1 MKPLKGY
8 QEAYLDLP
16 LGLRPDN
23 GAQSELNRKQFPE
36 KMIRTQQNR
45 VWNKISGEGGKIQ
58 GSRREGHEQ

>member
-36 KMIRTQQNR
+36 KMIHTL
-45 VWNKISGEGGKIQ
+45 KGLPESLGGL
-58 GSRREGHEQ
+58 